1 MLRVDFRKW
10 VNIIDYINILSEKNV
25 MNWSRYKKCI
35 WFMWWLMLFVSLKEF
50 RII

>member
-25 MNWSRYKKCI
+25 MNWSRYRKKK
-35 WFMWWLMLFVSLKEF
+35 KEL
-50 RII
+50 